1 MHAPPPT
8 EFASPRFDAL
18 DAWNDVTVLDALW
31 EAQLSAVA
39 SIRAAL
45 PALGAAAAASVP
57 LLRRGGR
64 LVYAGAGTSG
74 RIAVQDGAE
83 LGPTFDWPPE
93 RLVLLMAGGDTAL
106 TRAVE
111 NAEDRADLAAAAIE
125 AAAIGPDDVV
135 IGLAASGNTP
145 WTLACVV
152 TAAARGALT
161 IGIANNPDTRL
172 LAAAAHKIL
181 LPTPPEPV
189 AGSTRLGAG
198 TAQKVVL
205 NLFSTLLMVRLGRV
219 YRGRMVDM
227 QARNAKL
234 RHRAERMVQDLTGAT
249 PDAARAALES
259 AGGRVKTAV
268 LVASGHSP
276 EQAAD
281 LLERHQG
288 SLRDALG
295 GA

>member
-1 MHAPPPT
+1 MRVPPATEHAS
-8 EFASPRFDAL
+8 ARYDAL
-18 DAWNDVTVLDALW
+18 DSWNDATILDALW

-45 PALGAAAAASVP
+45 PALAAAAAAAVP

-64 LVYAGAGTSG
+64 LAYAGAGTSG

-93 RLVLLMAGGDTAL
+93 RLILLMAGGDAAL
-106 TRAVE
+106 THAVE
-111 NAEDRADLAAAAIE
+111 NAEDRADLAAAAVE
-125 AAAIGPDDVV
+125 AAGIGPDDVV

-145 WTLACVV
+145 WTLACVM

-161 IGIANNPDTRL
+161 IGISNNPDTRL

-205 NLFSTLLMVRLGRV
+205 NLFSTLLMIRLGRV

-234 RHRAERMVQDLTGAT
+234 RHRAERMVQDLTGAG
-249 PDAARAALES
+249 PDVARAALEQ

-276 EQAAD
+276 EQAQE

-288 SLRDALG
+288 SLRDALSD
-295 GA
+295 A